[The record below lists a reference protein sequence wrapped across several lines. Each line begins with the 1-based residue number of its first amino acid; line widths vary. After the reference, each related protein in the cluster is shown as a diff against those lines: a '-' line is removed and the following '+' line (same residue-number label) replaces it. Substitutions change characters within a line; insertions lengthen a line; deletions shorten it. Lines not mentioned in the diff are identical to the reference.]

1 MTSTARTPV
10 PPLIIAMS
18 LDRPGV
24 NPGRNALVA
33 LSSIAQRGYPTGD
46 VVTDLGY
53 SQQKVENYHNPTRT
67 LGYEPIMMYKR
78 KDLGVQGTYNGI
90 LLIEGTLYGP
100 CIPQPLI
107 DASIDYAN
115 KVIDS
120 ATYTARLEQ
129 RRAYA
134 ARRKEHTP
142 GKATYVVVC
151 PAYGPNATATC
162 PLKPPKHNSAARG
175 HRKALTLIVN
185 PPQHPPKICTNTTS
199 VSVPDSFGAKFRQRL
214 PYQTLEWRTA
224 YAPPRNEMEG
234 KNQYIK
240 DAQYEDIGNP
250 GIRRYR
256 GYGKQLLAVA
266 VLLAASNIRAL
277 RTFLS
282 KTDATSGSPPPKP
295 KKGRPKNPGLDAYR
309 LDPTGP
315 PRIVAEPTAA

>member
-162 PLKPPKHNSAARG
+162 PPEAPEAQQRRSR
-175 HRKALTLIVN
+175 
-185 PPQHPPKICTNTTS
+185 PPQSSHPHRQPTPAPAENLYQHHIG
-199 VSVPDSFGAKFRQRL
+199 VSPRLLRRQVPPTPAVPDTGVANRLRAPTQRDGRQ
-214 PYQTLEWRTA
+214 
-224 YAPPRNEMEG
+224 
-234 KNQYIK
+234 KSVHK
-240 DAQYEDIGNP
+240 
-250 GIRRYR
+250 RR
-256 GYGKQLLAVA
+256 A
-266 VLLAASNIRAL
+266 I
-277 RTFLS
+277 
-282 KTDATSGSPPPKP
+282 
-295 KKGRPKNPGLDAYR
+295 
-309 LDPTGP
+309 
-315 PRIVAEPTAA
+315 